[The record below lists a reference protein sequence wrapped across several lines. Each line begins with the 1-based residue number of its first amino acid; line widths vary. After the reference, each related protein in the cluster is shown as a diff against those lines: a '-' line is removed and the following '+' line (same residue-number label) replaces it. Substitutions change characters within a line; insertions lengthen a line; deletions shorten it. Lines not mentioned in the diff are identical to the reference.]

1 MRYIGKVIDNN
12 STNGPEGVEN
22 GSVSVY
28 IEEIMLDIPKDLYPW
43 VFSDGEFSSNIP
55 EIGDYVWVEF
65 LDEEN
70 WRNGF
75 YGDKVSLRDYHEH
88 GETIGSIT
96 SSYPSVKYLQLANGV
111 AIGFSSNAD
120 TPEISVYHPT
130 GAEIFIDTDGL
141 VSIKGANGTL
151 ESTLLGETTNQFFS
165 DLIDG
170 ILALNVGTGTGPSS
184 TPLNA
189 ATFISLQSQLSTL
202 LSQDVKNS

>member
-1 MRYIGKVIDNN
+1 VRYIGKVIDNN
-12 STNGPEGVEN
+12 STNGPEAVEN

-43 VFSDGEFSSNIP
+43 VFSDGEFTSNIP

-65 LDEEN
+65 RDKDN

-75 YGDKVSLRDYHEH
+75 YGDKVTLKDYHEH

-96 SSYPSVKYLQLANGV
+96 SVYPDCKYLRLKNGV

-120 TPEISVYHPT
+120 TPEISIYHPT

-151 ESTLLGETTNQFFS
+151 EASLLGETTIQLMS
-165 DLIDG
+165 DFLDG
-170 ILALNVGTGTGPSS
+170 ILALSVPTGTGPSGVPINS
-184 TPLNA
+184 
-189 ATFISLQSQLSTL
+189 ATFTSLKSTLNSL
-202 LSQDVKNS
+202 LSQSVKNS